1 MNYCIYKLTNSVNGK
16 VYIGTTC
23 QALKDR
29 WRNGKAYKG
38 TELGDD
44 ISEVG
49 WSSFFKEVLVDGLSQ
64 GDAIQ
69 QEKKYIKLF
78 NSFNDGYNSSVGGE
92 VPTDKKIESMK
103 LSLTGRKL
111 SEKHKRRISE
121 SNKGKVFSNEHIENL
136 RKSHIGQPGYWEGK
150 QRDDSTKDKISKN
163 LSIPIRCIQ
172 TEEIFKNAKEASEKT
187 GFPASSIAKWCNGVT
202 PKRTELRFERMK

>member
-69 QEKKYIKLF
+69 QEKNTSNCSILLMMDTTHRLAEKYRQIKK
-78 NSFNDGYNSSVGGE
+78 S
-92 VPTDKKIESMK
+92 
-103 LSLTGRKL
+103 
-111 SEKHKRRISE
+111 
-121 SNKGKVFSNEHIENL
+121 KV
-136 RKSHIGQPGYWEGK
+136 
-150 QRDDSTKDKISKN
+150 
-163 LSIPIRCIQ
+163 
-172 TEEIFKNAKEASEKT
+172 
-187 GFPASSIAKWCNGVT
+187 
-202 PKRTELRFERMK
+202 